1 MLHPNNYNHLQI
13 IPQIISLTTLYFLLS
28 NIMKVTVLLFEYNMF
43 ATLPTSD
50 CVTYLAHFQ
59 HMTSRSFQ
67 ILNQIHKISFSC
79 CVTVPGDCYVQNGE
93 TYRGMVSITQH
104 GEECLDWHSY
114 FVLARVGNVFRRFPE
129 FDGLEKNNHCRN
141 PDGDLRPWCYVRRR
155 RRLVYDYCKIEKC
168 PEVTPSPTSQFSQ
181 CGVGRPKR
189 ASRIYGGT
197 KAFPGSNPWQASVQS
212 RSSGSSLP
220 FEHICGGILLSSCW
234 VLTAGHCIIQGK
246 EYQVVLGGINILKEE
261 DMDQTLPVTN
271 TYIHENYS
279 ETPVSVHNDI
289 ALLKLNITESPYC
302 AKETPFVKAACLPDE
317 PFPAGK
323 ECVISGWGATET
335 RIILYSSH
343 LMNTNVFLISDKKC
357 KAPHIYASALD
368 DSMLCAGVLEGG
380 IDACQGDSGGPL
392 VCETNGTYYI
402 TGVVSWG
409 DGCGQQNKPGVY
421 ANVLKFR
428 DWILNKIN

>member
-1 MLHPNNYNHLQI
+1 MSLLLVDIDYDVDHPTEPSSIFDLGDWLI
-13 IPQIISLTTLYFLLS
+13 DLLDDNS
-28 NIMKVTVLLFEYNMF
+28 KAKLNLSKKKSVLCFKLWQLFSVVMKG
-43 ATLPTSD
+43 P
-50 CVTYLAHFQ
+50 H
-59 HMTSRSFQ
+59 
-67 ILNQIHKISFSC
+67 
-79 CVTVPGDCYVQNGE
+79 
-93 TYRGMVSITQH
+93 
-104 GEECLDWHSY
+104 
-114 FVLARVGNVFRRFPE
+114 
-129 FDGLEKNNHCRN
+129 
-141 PDGDLRPWCYVRRR
+141 
-155 RRLVYDYCKIEKC
+155 
-168 PEVTPSPTSQFSQ
+168 
-181 CGVGRPKR
+181 
-189 ASRIYGGT
+189 

-234 VLTAGHCIIQGK
+234 VLTAGHCMLVFDRIQGK

-335 RIILYSSH
+335 RIILS
-343 LMNTNVFLISDKKC
+343 KC

-421 ANVLKFR
+421 AFAVWNGIASSLKS
-428 DWILNKIN
+428 